1 MEEDVA
7 TDIAAFERKRK
18 LERGGMQEDSS
29 SSEGEEVNITPG
41 TQSEEVQRLKFKVDL
56 LMRQVVDKETELSS
70 FKQALQL
77 TKVDDEAG
85 GADPKG
91 KKLLELARKNRAL
104 QVALESEKNRS
115 AAAMAEVIRLQETL
129 NLAENSKA
137 WKRQKVVVQEE
148 DYKQRFISL
157 EKNYQ
162 ELKLKH
168 HTTKEELKRA
178 EKVVRQEVGE
188 YESLAKLIANE
199 GWRGRA
205 QTIDSLRGKVRDL
218 ERQLA
223 AAKAAQSDPGE
234 TSTSRVGLETGG
246 AEERRREIVALKE
259 ALQVANAECDGWK
272 KKAQGALSRKTAL
285 EDDMRKLREGQN
297 MGLKTLMEKSE
308 TDDRLIASL
317 KEELERSRR
326 AKGVPVKIK
335 VGETGSEDF
344 ISQIKLL
351 RARVYTL
358 ESELR
363 EKEGI
368 LEMFKLNEG
377 EGQLD
382 DAEDYRGRLRELQAE
397 IDRLQAANREM
408 EISRSQ
414 TSSEEAK
421 IIKDLSVQNVR
432 LRKKADD
439 LEQQLRAKK

>member
-1 MEEDVA
+1 
-7 TDIAAFERKRK
+7 
-18 LERGGMQEDSS
+18 
-29 SSEGEEVNITPG
+29 
-41 TQSEEVQRLKFKVDL
+41 
-56 LMRQVVDKETELSS
+56 
-70 FKQALQL
+70 
-77 TKVDDEAG
+77 
-85 GADPKG
+85 
-91 KKLLELARKNRAL
+91 
-104 QVALESEKNRS
+104 
-115 AAAMAEVIRLQETL
+115 MAEVIHLQETL

-137 WKRQKVVVQEE
+137 WKRQKVVIQEE
-148 DYKQRFISL
+148 DFKQKFVAL

-168 HTTKEELKRA
+168 HTTKEDLKRA
-178 EKVVRQEVGE
+178 EKVIRQEVGE

-223 AAKAAQSDPGE
+223 ALKASQSDTGE
-234 TSTSRVGLETGG
+234 VSTSRVAAETGG
-246 AEERRREIVALKE
+246 AEERRREIIALKE

-285 EDDMRKLREGQN
+285 EEDIRKLREGQN
-297 MGLKTLMEKSE
+297 VGLKTLMEKSE

-317 KEELERSRR
+317 QEELERSRR
-326 AKGVPVKIK
+326 SKGVPAKIK
-335 VGETGSEDF
+335 PGDAGNQDF

-358 ESELR
+358 ETELK
-363 EKEGI
+363 EKEDI
-368 LEMFKLNEG
+368 LELFKLSEA
-377 EGQLD
+377 EGQLED
-382 DAEDYRGRLRELQAE
+382 TEDYRGRFREQQAE
-397 IDRLQAANREM
+397 IDRLQAIIREHD
-408 EISRSQ
+408 ISNSQ

-421 IIKDLSVQNVR
+421 IIKDLSVQNAR